1 MIDTTFIHNG
11 LNYISKI
18 FYCNS
23 NKIYPDISKNT
34 CKCSKCHF
42 YGTHV

>member
-11 LNYISKI
+11 LNYIIKI

-23 NKIYPDISKNT
+23 NKISEY
-34 CKCSKCHF
+34 
-42 YGTHV
+42 V